1 MMFSLGHLSLL
12 MSLFVSALEKSNSSR
27 VSIYPECSLLGGF
40 DFGEVSF
47 KCEFLFDVILME
59 FSFCLDVNLME
70 VLNI

>member
-40 DFGEVSF
+40 DFGEVSNS
-47 KCEFLFDVILME
+47 EFLFDVILME
-59 FSFCLDVNLME
+59 FYVCLGVNLMK
-70 VLNI
+70 VRNI